1 MDRTQT
7 RLKPE
12 DQAKVDDFLSRG
24 TNATERSRFKPFKL
38 MLWLAAMI
46 VVLGVL
52 SRAIGVLI
60 LGA

>member
-12 DQAKVDDFLSRG
+12 DQAKVDDFLNRG
-24 TNATERSRFKPFKL
+24 TNATERNAFRPFKL
-38 MLWLAAMI
+38 MLWLAAII

-52 SRAIGVLI
+52 SRVIGVFI
-60 LGA
+60 LG